1 MNGMKEVRKRANH
14 LSVSVAIIDVLQ
26 VEVPNARE
34 QDLDRVMF
42 FGHTWSPTLE
52 LEADPPLLHGHA
64 IAVDMCFSV
73 SLALLI
79 GKIRNDAAL
88 VFLTLFSDLGLALD
102 HPSFTVSL
110 LHRATAS
117 TIATRNGQL
126 RAPIPTEELGTYE
139 ILANVP
145 KETLLQAFA
154 AHKARVKSFPREGLG
169 IDPLISVR
177 I

>member
-1 MNGMKEVRKRANH
+1 MYEEQCADY
-14 LSVSVAIIDVLQ
+14 LSFSIAIMDVLQ

-42 FGHTWSPTLE
+42 FGHTWSPMLE

-64 IAVDMCFSV
+64 IAIDMCFSV

-79 GKIRNDAAL
+79 GKIRDDAAQT
-88 VFLTLFSDLGLALD
+88 FLNLFSNLGLALD
-102 HPSFTVSL
+102 HPSFTASL

-117 TIATRNGQL
+117 TTATRNGQL
-126 RAPIPTEELGTYE
+126 RSPIPTEKLGTYE

-145 KETLLQAFA
+145 KETLLQAWA
-154 AHKARVKSFPREGLG
+154 AHKTRVKSFPRKGLG
-169 IDPLISVR
+169 IDPIISIRV
-177 I
+177 